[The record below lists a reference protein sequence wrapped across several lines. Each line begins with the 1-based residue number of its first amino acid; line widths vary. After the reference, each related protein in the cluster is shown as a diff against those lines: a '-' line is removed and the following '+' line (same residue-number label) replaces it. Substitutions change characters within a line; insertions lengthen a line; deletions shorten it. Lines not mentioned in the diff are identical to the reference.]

1 MQIPS
6 DNFMGLRSGVRY
18 PAGHL
23 FHVEPTSAI
32 KIKGENL
39 AFFSLV
45 LVKREPWRGLVP
57 ELDFAT
63 REVDRACVEPAGR
76 ARLESSNVKPHFSK
90 FCAQNGARVRHAPA
104 WPAFLAYVQESA

>member
-6 DNFMGLRSGVRY
+6 VNFIGQLIWLRD

-32 KIKGENL
+32 TIKGENL
-39 AFFSLV
+39 AFFSPV
-45 LVKREPWRGLVP
+45 LVKRVPGRGLVP
-57 ELDFAT
+57 ELDAAT

-76 ARLESSNVKPHFSK
+76 ARLESSNVKAQLSK
-90 FCAQNGARVRHAPA
+90 FCAQNGARIRHAPA
-104 WPAFLAYVQESA
+104 WPTVLAYVQESA